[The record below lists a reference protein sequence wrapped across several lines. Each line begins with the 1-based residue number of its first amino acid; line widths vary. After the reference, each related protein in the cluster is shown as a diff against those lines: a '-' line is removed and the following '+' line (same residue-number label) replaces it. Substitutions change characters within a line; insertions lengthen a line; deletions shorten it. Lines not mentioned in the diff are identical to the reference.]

1 MQEQFSSFLP
11 AMLKEYILMRSLYLG
26 RQVDWLLNKTE

>member
-11 AMLKEYILMRSLYLG
+11 AMLKEDILMQSLYLG
-26 RQVDWLLNKTE
+26 RRVEWLLNKTE